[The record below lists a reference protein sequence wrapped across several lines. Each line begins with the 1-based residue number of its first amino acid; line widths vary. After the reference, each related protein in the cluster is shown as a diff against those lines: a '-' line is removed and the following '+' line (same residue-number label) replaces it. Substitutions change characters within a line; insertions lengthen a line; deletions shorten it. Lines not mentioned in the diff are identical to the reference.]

1 MSTRNTKSI
10 GLALAIPAQ
19 NHTAAT
25 TITGDAVDLFSS
37 EFYGGYPARWATL
50 LCTGTV
56 TAGHATI
63 RLEHSDDGGTW
74 ETAKDQHGND
84 SSLELNSTLA
94 IKATHAHNLKRY
106 IRLVAVVTEGAEAT
120 DVTFSATVSLDM
132 GVLSL

>member
-1 MSTRNTKSI
+1 MSTRNAKSI
-10 GLALAIPAQ
+10 GLALVIPAQ

-25 TITGDAVDLFSS
+25 TITGDAVDTFELY
-37 EFYGGYPARWATL
+37 EGYPARWATL
-50 LCTGTV
+50 VCTGTV
-56 TAGHATI
+56 TDGYVTI
-63 RLEHSDDGGTW
+63 RLEHSDDGETW

-94 IKATHAHNLKRY
+94 TKATHARNFKRY
-106 IRLVAVVTEGAEAT
+106 LRLVAVVTEGAEAT